1 MKIKKKTKIVA
12 TIGPATATEAK
23 LEALLKAG
31 LDVARINFSHGDFA
45 EHQTKIDN
53 LRNAV
58 AKTGISCAILQD
70 LAGPKIRIGDFKEK
84 EIVLKEGQSFTLTTN
99 KVDGDE
105 NRVSVNYPLFAK
117 EVSKGHSVFLNDGR
131 QQLEILEVKGND
143 VVCKVVV
150 GGAISG
156 RRGVNLPHSDLS
168 ISSMTE
174 KDHADIEFGVKNEV
188 DFIALSF
195 VRRASDIKELR
206 DILNAKKC
214 KAKIIAKIET
224 PQALANIDE
233 ILKLTDGVMVARGD
247 LAIEIP
253 AENVPVAQKMLI
265 TKCNDLGKP
274 VITATQMLESMV
286 KSPVPTRAEV
296 SDIANAIFD
305 GTDAIMLSEETA
317 LGDFPVEA
325 VKMMARVALKVE
337 SDHLYMKAE
346 KAKRHMKGLA
356 TGVVDA
362 VTSEAVDVADR
373 IGAKCI
379 VALTR
384 SGFTATMVARYK
396 PVQPLIAFTSDE
408 VIARQLLLSFGCVPT
423 INKNFS
429 TFIDALDEIRKFV
442 LDNKIAK
449 KGEKVVVVAGVPL
462 NTPGV
467 GTNLMLVETV

>member
-1 MKIKKKTKIVA
+1 MELQKKTKIVA
-12 TIGPATATEAK
+12 TIGPVTASEEK
-23 LEALLKAG
+23 LTDLLQAG
-31 LDVARINFSHGDFA
+31 LNVMRINFSHGDFA
-45 EHQTKIDN
+45 EHQIKIEN
-53 LRNAV
+53 LKKAV
-58 AKTGISCAILQD
+58 AKTGIQCAVLQD
-70 LAGPKIRIGDFKEK
+70 LAGPKIRIGDFTAGS
-84 EIVLKEGQSFTLTTN
+84 IMLHEGQKFTITTD

-105 NRVSVNYPLFAK
+105 NRVSVNYPHFAK
-117 EVSKGHSVFLNDGR
+117 EVSKGHAIFLHDGR
-131 QQLEILEVKGND
+131 KQLEVVEVKGND
-143 VVCKVVV
+143 VICKVIV
-150 GGAISG
+150 GGEIKG

-174 KDHADIEFGVKNEV
+174 KDHKDIEFGIKNEV
-188 DFIALSF
+188 DFFALSF
-195 VRRASDIKELR
+195 VRRASDIKELK
-206 DILNAKKC
+206 DILIARKC

-224 PQALANIDE
+224 PQALTNIDE

-253 AENVPVAQKMLI
+253 AENVPIAQKMLI

-274 VITATQMLESMV
+274 VITATQMLESMI

-317 LGDFPVEA
+317 LGDFPVQA
-325 VKMMARVALKVE
+325 VKMMTRVALKVE

-379 VALTR
+379 VALSR
-384 SGFTATMVARYK
+384 SGFTAAMVARYK
-396 PVQPLIAFTSDE
+396 PTQPLVVFTPDE
-408 VIARQLLLSFGCVPT
+408 MTARQLLLSYGCVPI
-423 INKNFS
+423 INKNS
-429 TFIDALDEIRKFV
+429 YTFIEAMNEVRKFV
-442 LDNKIAK
+442 LKVKLAK
-449 KGEKVVVVAGVPL
+449 KGDKVVVAAGVPF
-462 NTPGV
+462 NTHGV
-467 GTNLMLVETV
+467 ETNLMLVETV

>member
-12 TIGPATATEAK
+12 TVGPASSSEEK
-23 LEALLKAG
+23 LAALLKAG
-31 LDVARINFSHGDFA
+31 LDVMRLNFSHGDFA
-45 EHQTKIDN
+45 EHQVKVDN
-53 LRNAV
+53 LHKAI

-70 LAGPKIRIGDFKEK
+70 LGGPKIRIGDFKAGG
-84 EIVLKEGQSFTLTTN
+84 IVLNEGQEFILTTD
-99 KVDGDE
+99 KVEGDE
-105 NRVSVNYPLFAK
+105 KRVSVNYPLFAK
-117 EVSKGHSVFLNDGR
+117 EVSKGHAVFLNDGR
-131 QQLEILEVKGND
+131 QQLEIMEVKGND
-143 VVCKVVV
+143 VICKVIV
-150 GGAISG
+150 GGDIKG
-156 RRGVNLPHSDLS
+156 RRGVNLPHSNLS

-174 KDHADIEFGVKNEV
+174 KDHADIEFGLKNGV

-195 VRRASDIKELR
+195 VRRPSDVQELR
-206 DILNAKKC
+206 DVLNARKS
-214 KAKIIAKIET
+214 KAKIIVKIET
-224 PQALANIDE
+224 PQALANFEE
-233 ILKLTDGVMVARGD
+233 ILKLTDCVMVARGD

-253 AENVPVAQKMLI
+253 AENVPVAQKTII

-317 LGDFPVEA
+317 LGDYPVEA
-325 VKMMARVALKVE
+325 VKMMTRVALKVE

-356 TGVVDA
+356 LGVVDA
-362 VTSEAVDVADR
+362 ITSEAVDVADR

-396 PVQPLIAFTSDE
+396 PTQPLIAFTSDE
-408 VIARQLLLSFGCVPT
+408 IVARQLLLSFGCVPT
-423 INKNFS
+423 VNKNFT
-429 TFIDALDEIRKFV
+429 TFAEAMNEIRKFA

-449 KGEKVVVVAGVPL
+449 LGEKVVVVAGAPL

-467 GTNLMLVETV
+467 ETNLMLVETV

>member
-12 TIGPATATEAK
+12 TVGPATASEEK
-23 LEALLKAG
+23 LAALLKAG
-31 LDVARINFSHGDFA
+31 LDVMRMNFSHGDFP

-53 LRNAV
+53 LRKAIV
-58 AKTGISCAILQD
+58 KTGISCAVLED
-70 LAGPKIRIGDFKEK
+70 LAGPKIRIGDFKSGS
-84 EIVLKEGQSFTLTTN
+84 IVLKEGQTFTLTTDQ
-99 KVDGDE
+99 VDGDDKH
-105 NRVSVNYPLFAK
+105 VSVNYPLFAK

-131 QQLEILEVKGND
+131 QQLEIFEVKGND
-143 VVCKVVV
+143 VVCKVIV
-150 GGAISG
+150 GGEISG
-156 RRGVNLPHSDLS
+156 RRGVNLPHSELS

-174 KDHADIEFGVKNEV
+174 KDHADVEFGIKNKV
-188 DFIALSF
+188 DFFALSF
-195 VRRASDIKELR
+195 VRRPSDVKELR
-206 DILNAKKC
+206 DILNARKSQ
-214 KAKIIAKIET
+214 AKIIVKIET

-253 AENVPVAQKMLI
+253 AENVPVAQKMII

-317 LGDFPVEA
+317 IGDFPVEA
-325 VKMMARVALKVE
+325 VKIMARVALKVE

-346 KAKRHMKGLA
+346 KTKRHMKGLA

-379 VALTR
+379 MALTR
-384 SGFTATMVARYK
+384 SGFTAAMVARYK
-396 PVQPLIAFTSDE
+396 PTQPFIIFTSDE
-408 VIARQLLLSFGCVPT
+408 VVARQLLLSYGCIPV

-429 TFIDALDEIRKFV
+429 TFAEAMTEVRKFS
-442 LDNKIAK
+442 LENKIAK
-449 KGEKVVVVAGVPL
+449 EGDKVVVVAGAPL
-462 NTPGV
+462 NTSGV
-467 GTNLMLVETV
+467 STNLMLVETV